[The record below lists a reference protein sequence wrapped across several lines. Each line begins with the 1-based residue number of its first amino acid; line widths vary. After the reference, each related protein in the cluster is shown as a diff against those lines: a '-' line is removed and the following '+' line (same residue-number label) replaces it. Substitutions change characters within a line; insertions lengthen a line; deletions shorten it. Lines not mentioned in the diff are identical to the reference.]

1 MLELKMQVHVQ
12 SINPP
17 NPMRSRNSVA
27 TVRITIQFDVDGAI
41 TIDDVTILRADGE
54 LWFSMPRTKVAGAY
68 VPFITLSTKLKL
80 AISAAVLP
88 AVEKWL
94 LGASVQS
101 AQEVSR
107 G

>member
-1 MLELKMQVHVQ
+1 
-12 SINPP
+12 
-17 NPMRSRNSVA
+17 
-27 TVRITIQFDVDGAI
+27 
-41 TIDDVTILRADGE
+41 
-54 LWFSMPRTKVAGAY
+54 VAGAY

-94 LGASVQS
+94 LGGSFQP

>member
-1 MLELKMQVHVQ
+1 
-12 SINPP
+12 
-17 NPMRSRNSVA
+17 MRSRNSVA
-27 TVRITIQFDVDGAI
+27 TVRITIQFDADGAI

-80 AISAAVLP
+80 AISVAVLP

-94 LGASVQS
+94 LGGSPHS
-101 AQEVSR
+101 AQSQVS
-107 G
+107 GGTK

>member
-1 MLELKMQVHVQ
+1 MQVHLQ
-12 SINPP
+12 SINSP

-27 TVRITIQFDVDGAI
+27 TVRITIQCDAEGAI
-41 TIDDVTILRADGE
+41 TIDDVTIMRTDGE
-54 LWFSMPRTKVAGAY
+54 LWISMPRTKVAGAY
-68 VPFITLSTKLKL
+68 VPFITLSTKTKL
-80 AISAAVLP
+80 AISEAVLP

-94 LGASVQS
+94 GAQS

>member
-27 TVRITIQFDVDGAI
+27 TVRITIQFDADGAI

-94 LGASVQS
+94 LGGSFQP

>member
-1 MLELKMQVHVQ
+1 MQVHLQ

-27 TVRITIQFDVDGAI
+27 TVRITIQFDGDGAI
-41 TIDDVTILRADGE
+41 TIDDVTILRTDGE

-68 VPFITLSTKLKL
+68 VPLITLSTKLKL

-94 LGASVQS
+94 LGASVKS
-101 AQEVSR
+101 AQTSEVGR